1 MKIKEEGGQE
11 RRMNRNKDSL
21 GLRLETKWEFLLAI
35 IWIISTPIVIFT
47 IPFPYD
53 IIVVVY
59 VLISMWLIEISAE
72 RAYKMKHRRG
82 GNESRT
88 TEG

>member
-1 MKIKEEGGQE
+1 MSSTNQK
-11 RRMNRNKDSL
+11 KDRL
-21 GLRLETKWEFLLAI
+21 GLRIETKWEFLLAI
-35 IWIISTPIVIFT
+35 IWIVATPVVIFT

-72 RAYKMKHRRG
+72 RAYKMKNQKRSG
-82 GNESRT
+82 KS
-88 TEG
+88 